1 MKRIAVLF
9 MSMILMV
16 GLVLAGCG
24 TQTSGPTDSKGTGGE
39 KKLKIG
45 VSVATSQEAVY
56 KFMEK
61 AMRDN
66 EQKDGVEVK
75 WVSANNDAN
84 KQVADVENLIAE
96 KVDVLILHA
105 VNTGTAK
112 NIVKKAQDANIPVI
126 AMDRL
131 PDDAKVTAYVTA
143 DSFKV
148 GQTQAEFIVKQI
160 NNKGNVV
167 ILEGEAGNSVAKAI
181 TAGNKDV
188 LSKYPDVKI
197 IADQPHQGWA
207 RDKAMATVENL
218 LAKGEKIDAILAN
231 NSGMAMGA
239 VQALKAKGLIDK
251 VTVIGSDADKDA
263 SQSILKGEL
272 RADIDKKPYELGL
285 GAYKIAVAV
294 AKKQDWKTAVAGLG
308 KLSTQENGSAGQVD
322 VLLTP
327 IKLITKDNV
336 RDMEERWGKLD

>member
-1 MKRIAVLF
+1 MKKLATL
-9 MSMILMV
+9 MLSLLMV
-16 GLVLAGCG
+16 FALVLAGCG
-24 TQTSGPTDSKGTGGE
+24 SQDTSSSTTTSGNGT
-39 KKLKIG
+39 KKIKIG

-56 KFMEK
+56 KFMEQ

-66 EQKDGVEVK
+66 TEKDGVELE

-84 KQVADVENLIAE
+84 KQMGDVENLIAK
-96 KVDVLILHA
+96 KVDVIILHA

-112 NIVKKAQDANIPVI
+112 NIVKKAEAAKIPVI

-131 PDDAKVTAYVTA
+131 PDNAKVTAYVTA

-148 GQTQAEFIVKQI
+148 GQTQAEFVLKQL

-167 ILEGEAGNSVAKAI
+167 ILEGEAGNSVAKQI
-181 TAGNKDV
+181 TDGNKDII
-188 LSKYPDVKI
+188 SKNPDVKI

-207 RDKAMATVENL
+207 RDKAMATIENL
-218 LAKGEKIDAILAN
+218 IAKGEHIDAVLAN

-251 VTVIGSDADKDA
+251 TVVIGSDADKDA
-263 SQSILKGEL
+263 SVSILHNEL
-272 RADIDKKPYELGL
+272 RADIDKKPYDLGL
-285 GAYKIAVAV
+285 GAYKIAVAT
-294 AKKQDWKTAVAGLG
+294 AKGEKWQDTVKDLGTVSSTDNGDAG
-308 KLSTQENGSAGQVD
+308 KVD

-327 IKLITKDNV
+327 IKLINKDNV
-336 RDMEERWGKLD
+336 KDMEQRWGKLE

>member
-1 MKRIAVLF
+1 MKRISYLLVMMMLSVA
-9 MSMILMV
+9 I
-16 GLVLAGCG
+16 VLAGCG
-24 TQTSGPTDSKGTGGE
+24 SSDTTSSSGSSNG
-39 KKLKIG
+39 KKLVIG

-66 EQKDGVEVK
+66 EKADGVEVK

-84 KQVADVENLIAE
+84 KQVADVENLISQ
-96 KVDVLILHA
+96 KVDAIILHA

-112 NIVKKAQDANIPVI
+112 NIVKKAQDAKIPVI

-131 PDDAKVTAYVTA
+131 PEDSKVEAYVTA

-148 GQTQAEFIVKQI
+148 GQTQAEFILKQI

-181 TAGNKDV
+181 TDGNKD
-188 LSKYPDVKI
+188 LLGKQADVKI
-197 IADQPHQGWA
+197 IADQPHQAWA

-218 LAKGEKIDAILAN
+218 IAKGQKIDAILAN

-239 VQALKAKGLIDK
+239 VQALKAKNLIGQ
-251 VTVIGSDADKDA
+251 VAVIGSDADKDA
-263 SQSILKGEL
+263 SQSILKGDL

-285 GAYKIAVAV
+285 GAYKIAVKI
-294 AKKQDWKTAVAGLG
+294 AKKEDWKASIGTLG
-308 KLSTQENGSAGQVD
+308 TLSTVDNGSVGKVD

-327 IKLITKDNV
+327 IKLIDKSNV
-336 RDMEERWGKLD
+336 KDMEERWGKLE